1 MAKHP
6 KALSFKERQKQ
17 LREDP
22 IERRKMFERLL
33 KHVEAG
39 FSIDSFAEITKN
51 SLQEWFKTFP
61 DEINEEE
68 LTFSLKK
75 GMHMWENIGKKQS
88 TGECLGNSQAW
99 RFNMGARYGWSDK
112 IDLKAEHS
120 GSIAVSV
127 VSYASQQAE
136 DREDT

>member
-6 KALSFKERQKQ
+6 KSLSFRERQKQ
-17 LREDP
+17 LRENP

-51 SLQEWFKTFP
+51 TLEEFFKKYP
-61 DEINEEE
+61 DEMCNEE

-136 DREDT
+136 GTDET